1 MDLLG
6 IDDAMARQFE
16 VILEENR
23 YGIFKPGFSRLNL
36 PFFASDAQTDFILEA
51 VIAVAKSGWALLPQ
65 YQLQEETGECK
76 HKSQS
81 GVKEIKLLS
90 NVDFKTG
97 RLRVHNNPVKSSP
110 SIEPAPSSYRDCLMK
125 AEEIFDQA
133 LSTKVLLTIENGI
146 ISRCYNFFLFVF
158 TKRVWVSQ

>member
-6 IDDAMARQFE
+6 IDDAMARQCE

-23 YGIFKPGFSRLNL
+23 DGIFKPGFSRLNL
-36 PFFASDAQTDFILEA
+36 PFFASDAQIDFILEA

-97 RLRVHNNPVKSSP
+97 RLRVHNNPVQSSL
-110 SIEPAPSSYRDCLMK
+110 IEPAPSSYRDCLMK

-146 ISRCYNFFLFVF
+146 ISRCYNFFRFVF
-158 TKRVWVSQ
+158 TNRVWVSQ